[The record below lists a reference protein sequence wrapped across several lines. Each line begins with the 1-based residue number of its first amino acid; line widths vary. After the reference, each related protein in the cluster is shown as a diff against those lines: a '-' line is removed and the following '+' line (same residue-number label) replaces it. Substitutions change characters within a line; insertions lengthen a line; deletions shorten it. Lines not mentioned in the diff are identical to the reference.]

1 MNDEA
6 CDIFPTMRR
15 IPVLLSPPASS
26 QASVESNRG
35 EKEKKNAQKLKKAK
49 FTLTSEKVN
58 RKGGEKKLTKG
69 ENSFPTTHSFK

>member
-15 IPVLLSPPASS
+15 IPVLLLPPASS
-26 QASVESNRG
+26 QASVEGNRG
-35 EKEKKNAQKLKKAK
+35 EKEKKKKCTETQKKQK

-58 RKGGEKKLTKG
+58 RKEGGK
-69 ENSFPTTHSFK
+69 N